1 MKKKAEKK
9 DDKKGKERM
18 LIGKY
23 WYDPRFG
30 PIWP

>member
-1 MKKKAEKK
+1 LKKKAEKK
-9 DDKKGKERM
+9 DDKKGKES

-23 WYDPRFG
+23 WYDPIFG

>member
-9 DDKKGKERM
+9 DDKKGKEWM
-18 LIGKY
+18 PIGKY